1 MRAVTRRATVSFFAF
16 FAVAGLVVAQLV
28 AADSAKAAGGSTVRV
43 RITDA
48 KVILGP
54 ATVKPG
60 KVVFRIA
67 DTGTQPHA
75 FAIGGKSTPM
85 LRHGVTDVLTV
96 SLAKAGSYKA
106 VARTAAGKAFN
117 AILAVGSAP
126 QTILPSTPPTPT
138 KTSTST
144 TPPASSACAQP
155 VTATV
160 TVTIVPPRFNFSRTT
175 IPCGTVTF
183 VVTNTGQLTHSLE
196 ITAPAGAPTIAT
208 QPPIQPGQ
216 TQTFTINM
224 TAKGIYPW
232 QCGER
237 EDNADDGEYG
247 NLLVQ

>member
-1 MRAVTRRATVSFFAF
+1 VTKRATLTFCVFFAF
-16 FAVAGLVVAQLV
+16 AGVVLAQLV
-28 AADSAKAAGGSTVRV
+28 AAHSGRAAGVSTVRV

-54 ATVKPG
+54 ATVTPG

-67 DTGTQPHA
+67 DTGTQAHA
-75 FAIGGKSTPM
+75 FAIGGRSTPM
-85 LRHGVTDVLTV
+85 LRHGASAVLTV

-117 AILAVGSAP
+117 AILAVGAAP
-126 QTILPSTPPTPT
+126 QTILPSTTPTPT

-144 TPPASSACAQP
+144 TPAASSACAQP
-155 VTATV
+155 VATTV
-160 TVTIVPPRFNFSRTT
+160 TVTIVPPKFNFSRTT

-196 ITAPAGAPTIAT
+196 ITAPIGAATIPTNPA
-208 QPPIQPGQ
+208 IQPGQ
-216 TQTFTINM
+216 TQTFTVTM
-224 TAKGIYPW
+224 TAKGIYAW

-237 EDNADDGEYG
+237 EDNSDEGEYG